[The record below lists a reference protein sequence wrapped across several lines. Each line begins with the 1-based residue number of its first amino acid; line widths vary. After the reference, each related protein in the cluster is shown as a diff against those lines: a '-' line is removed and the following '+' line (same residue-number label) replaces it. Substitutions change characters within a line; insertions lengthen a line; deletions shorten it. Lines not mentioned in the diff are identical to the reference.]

1 MPEVWFTDGK
11 KITHTTSGIAGGL
24 AFAGPSKRPE
34 RKEKM
39 ENGFHPNCFACG
51 SKNGAGLQLKFHKE
65 EDGSVFGEFLAD
77 TKFESYPGIVHG
89 GIIAT
94 LLDSAMTH
102 CLFVKGIPAVTGRL
116 SIKYSLPIR
125 TGSVVR
131 LEAKMVN
138 TSRNIFI
145 LEGKALVNGK
155 RVASAVAKCA
165 RLR

>member
-1 MPEVWFTDGK
+1 MNEILTGQKGQV
-11 KITHTTSGIAGGL
+11 
-24 AFAGPSKRPE
+24 
-34 RKEKM
+34 
-39 ENGFHPNCFACG
+39 ENNLHRNCFACG
-51 SKNGAGLQLKFHKE
+51 SNNGMGLGLKFNKE

-77 TKFESYPGIVHG
+77 PKFESYSGIVHG

-125 TGSVVR
+125 TGSIVR

-155 RVASAVAKCA
+155 KVASAVAKCA
-165 RLR
+165 RLWRTVGEGVKK

>member
-1 MPEVWFTDGK
+1 
-11 KITHTTSGIAGGL
+11 
-24 AFAGPSKRPE
+24 
-34 RKEKM
+34 M
-39 ENGFHPNCFACG
+39 ENDFHQNCFACG
-51 SKNGAGLQLKFHKE
+51 SKNGAGLGLKFHKE
-65 EDGSVFGEFLAD
+65 EDGSVFGDFLAD
-77 TKFESYPGIVHG
+77 TKFESYSGIVHG

-94 LLDSAMTH
+94 LLDSAITH

-116 SIKYSLPIR
+116 SIKYSIPIR

-138 TSRNIFI
+138 TFHKIFV

-155 RVASAVAKCA
+155 KAASAVAKCV

>member
-1 MPEVWFTDGK
+1 MGDD
-11 KITHTTSGIAGGL
+11 
-24 AFAGPSKRPE
+24 
-34 RKEKM
+34 
-39 ENGFHPNCFACG
+39 FHPNCFACG

-65 EDGSVFGEFLAD
+65 ENGSVYGEFLAD
-77 TKFESYPGIVHG
+77 RKFESYPGIVHG

-102 CLFVKGIPAVTGRL
+102 CLFVKGISAVTGRL

-131 LEAKMVN
+131 LEAKSVN
-138 TSRNIFI
+138 TSRNIFV

-155 RVASAVAKCA
+155 RVASAVAKFA
-165 RLR
+165 RLGRTVYEGVKE

>member
-1 MPEVWFTDGK
+1 MRFEKW
-11 KITHTTSGIAGGL
+11 SGA
-24 AFAGPSKRPE
+24 ATQVS
-34 RKEKM
+34 
-39 ENGFHPNCFACG
+39 
-51 SKNGAGLQLKFHKE
+51 KE
-65 EDGSVFGEFLAD
+65 EDGTVSGEFLAD

-125 TGSVVR
+125 IGSVVR

-155 RVASAVAKCA
+155 KVASAVAKCA

>member
-1 MPEVWFTDGK
+1 MPEVWFTNDK
-11 KITHTTSGIAGGL
+11 KMSHTSSNIAGGL
-24 AFAGPSKRPE
+24 ALTCLSKGPD
-34 RKEKM
+34 RKGGM
-39 ENGFHPNCFACG
+39 ENDFHPNCFACG
-51 SKNGAGLQLKFHKE
+51 SYNGAGLQLKFQGE
-65 EDGSVFGEFLAD
+65 EDGTVSGEFLAD
-77 TKFESYPGIVHG
+77 PKFESYSGIVHG

-145 LEGKALVNGK
+145 LEGKVWVNGK